1 MYKIGVDIGGTKIN
15 VGVFS
20 GGGALLACQKL
31 KIADI
36 ADIAEAVSGAAAELE
51 EKLGAARDEMDFC
64 GIGIPGT
71 VSADGR
77 RVVKAPNIGILHGNI
92 AEELEERLGV
102 RTALVQDSRAAA
114 WGEYLFGAGKNKES
128 VVCITLGTG
137 IGCGIVLNGRI
148 WNGSLGSAGE
158 LGHLPAVPNGRRC
171 GCGKFGC
178 VEKYAAGGG
187 LDITAEELL
196 GKGSTAKELFAA
208 AEAGDESCK
217 KALANA
223 VMLLG
228 NTVVAVINLLLN
240 RNSVGRF
247 KADSFVIEIG
257 CNTNIGNIVNRR
269 AFKPHALPNS
279 ALSSIPNAASV
290 RFLLTTGIMI
300 FLGQITHG
308 NI

>member
-178 VEKYAAGGG
+178 VEKYDAGGG

-228 NTVVAVINLLLN
+228 NAVVAVINLLSPDCILFSGGLSEQ
-240 RNSVGRF
+240 RELYVEPLISYILGHCYS
-247 KADSFVIEIG
+247 AGSYPEIKTASLG
-257 CNTNIGNIVNRR
+257 EYSPLYGA
-269 AFKPHALPNS
+269 AFLP
-279 ALSSIPNAASV
+279 A
-290 RFLLTTGIMI
+290 RE
-300 FLGQITHG
+300 
-308 NI
+308 